1 MPSLTLTTVTNKKNS
16 ERGRLL
22 LEKESEKIEFLF
34 PKIALIDGCESYAQY
49 NSDILFHSYEWFD
62 TDFILFIQF
71 DSRIINPAA
80 WTDEF
85 FEYDYIGAPWIWRI
99 MKPQYSKG
107 VGDANR
113 LVGNGGFSL
122 RSRKLC
128 ELLASDYVGRLPQNE
143 SEDVFICQNVRDEL
157 ESKGIKF
164 APYKIAEMFSMENDV
179 YTGQFGAHCAFFFN
193 RKLYDMKK
201 MSDDELDKAANDVG
215 DEFRACAGI

>member
-1 MPSLTLTTVTNKKNS
+1 MVTNKKDS

-22 LEKESEKIEFLF
+22 LEKEAEKIGFLS
-34 PKIALIDGCESYAQY
+34 PKTTLIDDCGSYEQY

-62 TDFILFIQF
+62 TDFVLVIQL

-85 FEYDYIGAPWIWRI
+85 FKYDYIGAPWIWRI

-122 RSRKLC
+122 RSRRLC
-128 ELLASDYVGRLPQNE
+128 ELMASDYQNMLPSGEN
-143 SEDVFICQNVRDEL
+143 EDVFICQHLRDEL

-164 APYKIAEMFSMENDV
+164 ASYEVAKRFSVENLN
-179 YTGQFGAHCAFFFN
+179 YTGQFGAHCGFVFN
-193 RKLYDMKK
+193 RKLYNMKQ
-201 MSDDELDKAANDVG
+201 MPDDAIDKEVDGVIG
-215 DEFRACAGI
+215 RFKSSMVR